1 MWIDAAILIGLV
13 VVALLVGAHLGPHVH
28 IGAGGLGILAAAWL
42 GFMAVVGGSATLLW
56 ALLGVVLVVSAAA
69 LVMGWYGLS
78 RLGTVEYRGHRLE
91 AAEGLAVGD
100 LTPDGLVRVRGEQWH
115 ATSVNGIARAGT
127 RVQVLRRS
135 GVRLEVWAEHPDV
148 QAAGRDVGGHEEGS
162 TWS

>member
-1 MWIDAAILIGLV
+1 MWIDAAVLIGLV

-28 IGAGGLGILAAAWL
+28 VGAGGLGILTAAWL
-42 GFMAVVGGSATLLW
+42 MFMAVVGGSATLLW
-56 ALLGVVLVVSAAA
+56 ALLGVVLVISAAA
-69 LVMGWYGLS
+69 LILGWHGLS
-78 RLGTVEYRGHRLE
+78 RMGTVEYRGDRLE
-91 AAEGLAVGD
+91 AAEGVAVGD

-135 GVRLEVWAEHPDV
+135 GVYLEVWAERPDV
-148 QAAGRDVGGHEEGS
+148 RAAGSEVGGHAEGS

>member
-1 MWIDAAILIGLV
+1 MGIDAAIQSGRV

-56 ALLGVVLVVSAAA
+56 ALLGIVLVVSAAA

-78 RLGTVEYRGHRLE
+78 RLGTVEYRGDRLE

-100 LTPDGLVRVRGEQWH
+100 LAPDGLVRVRGEQWN

-148 QAAGRDVGGHEEGS
+148 QAAGRDVGGYEEGS

>member
-28 IGAGGLGILAAAWL
+28 IGAGGLGILTAAWL
-42 GFMAVVGGSATLLW
+42 MFMAVGVGSATLLW

-69 LVMGWYGLS
+69 LVTGWYGLS
-78 RLGTVEYRGHRLE
+78 RLGTVEYRGDRLE
-91 AAEGLAVGD
+91 AAEGVAVGD
-100 LTPDGLVRVRGEQWH
+100 LTPEGLVRVRGKQWH

>member
-42 GFMAVVGGSATLLW
+42 MFIAVGGGSATLLW
-56 ALLGVVLVVSAAA
+56 AVLGVVVVVSAAA
-69 LVMGWYGLS
+69 LVIGWYGLA
-78 RLGTVEYRGHRLE
+78 RQGTVEYRGDRLE
-91 AAEGLAVGD
+91 AAEGVAVGD

-115 ATSVNGIARAGT
+115 ATSVNGIARAGS

>member
-42 GFMAVVGGSATLLW
+42 MFMAVVGGSATLLW
-56 ALLGVVLVVSAAA
+56 ALLSIVVVVSAAA

-78 RLGTVEYRGHRLE
+78 RLRTVEYRGDRLE

-148 QAAGRDVGGHEEGS
+148 QASGRDVGGHEEGR
-162 TWS
+162 T